1 MAFQESTDIT
11 QFVLDSRNKT
21 FRVFAEAYKPI
32 AAKSKP
38 LIEQFYANITDSI
51 SLNQTRTKDTLAMG
65 TSQLE
70 ALSRNL
76 GSFFTNL
83 FPIIY
88 KNIMLDNQD
97 SQFTADYTQC
107 LNNLMNNINPYD
119 KLDQTVTQKV
129 IHMLKSTRVLFNSI
143 QYTMTKTREA
153 DQMFVQN
160 LNKCESLVVK
170 MNLCTWCSTDFNT
183 RVRSIENSCWR
194 YATNLAT
201 ACLPSS
207 REQLGKVWYSFMNTM
222 ASYVSSIEQSRLDV
236 DIAGFLFAL
245 HNKISDVIMFSMQD
259 TSNIDKKVR
268 YACGPP
274 QYVPAD
280 GSTPRSVAAP
290 TAASAP
296 KASGLYDKLNEEAT
310 PLYTSGFEANLT
322 SLASLLMAGQGR
334 YSGLD
339 ERIFDARGEDRPC
352 WSGETMGEYNKT
364 VGLFRKWGE
373 QKSNPDNAQTSLKL
387 ESRSYVLAEE
397 EGSGS
402 GGDGRPL
409 RGRQEYRPSDDEE
422 DEDVGEFD
430 AGSGSGDG
438 PDGLRP
444 RILEDPKGIN
454 PLNPLDQN
462 STTGGNST
470 QNKNAATPSLAGNW
484 PSLLLSSMSIL
495 MLRYWQ

>member
-1 MAFQESTDIT
+1 MNWSKHVSEELISLCQQKEHYKRTCTYTPPSSSVHVYLEHCQVVEELRLRFPLVHLVLLGDYNLTTAVWSTLDEDADIT

-76 GSFFTNL
+76 GSFFINL

-153 DQMFVQN
+153 DEMFVQN

-207 REQLGKVWYSFMNTM
+207 REQLSKVWYSFMNTM

-259 TSNIDKKVR
+259 TSNIDKK
-268 YACGPP
+268 
-274 QYVPAD
+274 
-280 GSTPRSVAAP
+280 
-290 TAASAP
+290 
-296 KASGLYDKLNEEAT
+296 
-310 PLYTSGFEANLT
+310 LT
-322 SLASLLMAGQGR
+322 SPNSCLTPETKPSEF
-334 YSGLD
+334 SP
-339 ERIFDARGEDRPC
+339 RP
-352 WSGETMGEYNKT
+352 TN
-364 VGLFRKWGE
+364 L
-373 QKSNPDNAQTSLKL
+373 
-387 ESRSYVLAEE
+387 
-397 EGSGS
+397 
-402 GGDGRPL
+402 
-409 RGRQEYRPSDDEE
+409 
-422 DEDVGEFD
+422 
-430 AGSGSGDG
+430 
-438 PDGLRP
+438 
-444 RILEDPKGIN
+444 
-454 PLNPLDQN
+454 
-462 STTGGNST
+462 
-470 QNKNAATPSLAGNW
+470 
-484 PSLLLSSMSIL
+484 
-495 MLRYWQ
+495 